1 VRLDVPVTLGRALV
15 TRKALVGRSLWFS
28 GPSVVR
34 FVAADFKSNRSRAQ
48 SRCVPLP
55 RVASGRLGLFQIG
68 CDPTNRSGAG
78 ASCCGPEGDE
88 LEACSTGSLT
98 AWRVATNR
106 HGETNRDYGITP
118 FMSTVLQRVP
128 CISVATR

>member
-78 ASCCGPEGDE
+78 ASCCGPRATSSKRAPRDLRPTWRGGD
-88 LEACSTGSLT
+88 
-98 AWRVATNR
+98 
-106 HGETNRDYGITP
+106 
-118 FMSTVLQRVP
+118 
-128 CISVATR
+128 